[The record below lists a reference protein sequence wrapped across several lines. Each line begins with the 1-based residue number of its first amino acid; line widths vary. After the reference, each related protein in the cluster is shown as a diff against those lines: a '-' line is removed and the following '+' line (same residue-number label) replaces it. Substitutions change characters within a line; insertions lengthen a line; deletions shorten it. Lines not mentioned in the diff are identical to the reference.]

1 VSVHVSKQRFAELV
15 GQALADLPEPFASH
29 LEELRVEVRWAPSVK
44 QLRHLGLEDDQLL
57 FGLYEG
63 ISLPHRSVEHS
74 GTMPEV
80 IYIFQED
87 HELVAESEEDLV
99 REVRTTV
106 LHELGHHYG
115 MSEDDLDKLGYG

>member
-1 VSVHVSKQRFAELV
+1 LV

-44 QLRHLGLEDDQLL
+44 QLRRLGLEDDQLL

-63 ISLPHRSVEHS
+63 ISLPNRSVEHS

-99 REVRTTV
+99 REVRATV